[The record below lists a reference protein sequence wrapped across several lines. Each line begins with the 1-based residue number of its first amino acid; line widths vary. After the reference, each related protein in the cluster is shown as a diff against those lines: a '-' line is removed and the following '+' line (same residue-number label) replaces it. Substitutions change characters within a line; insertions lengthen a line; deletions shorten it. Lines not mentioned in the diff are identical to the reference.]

1 MKITCISA
9 SQVPSSTAN
18 SIQVMKVC
26 QALAQLGHEVVLLVP
41 GSQAHPWEE
50 LAALYGLHLQFK
62 IEWLRSQPGFRRYD
76 FSMAAVR
83 RAKALGADLVY
94 AWPPQ
99 AILFSLMSGFPTMIE
114 LHGEPEGKFGPFVF
128 RLILRQSGSKRFL
141 PISHA
146 LADIISRQFN
156 YKFPKGELVV
166 SPNGI
171 DVERYKQ
178 LPEPAEARQILG
190 LVDTFTAAYTGHM
203 YPGRG
208 MGILVELAK
217 RFPEVQF
224 LWVGGRPEDVESW
237 KSRLSDQMMMIKNIC
252 LTGFVENQR
261 LPLYQAAADILLM
274 PYEQQIAGSSGGNS
288 AAYCS
293 PMKMFEYMGCGRA
306 ILSSDLPVLHE
317 VLNESNAVLCPPEDS
332 AAWVEAFS
340 ELMNNPEKRDRLGR
354 QAEQDVQNYTWL
366 ERARKALDG
375 FDGK

>member
-1 MKITCISA
+1 MKIVCISA

-18 SIQVMKVC
+18 SIQVQKVC
-26 QALAQLGHEVVLLVP
+26 QALAQLGHDVVLLVP
-41 GSQAHPWEE
+41 GSKEHPWEE
-50 LAALYGLHLQFK
+50 LASLYGLQHRFQ

-83 RAKALGADLVY
+83 RAKALGVDLVY

-99 AILFSLMSGFPTMIE
+99 AVLFSLMSGFPTMIE

-128 RLILRQSGSKRFL
+128 RLILRQPGIKRFL
-141 PISHA
+141 PISQA
-146 LADIISRQFN
+146 LADIISQQFN
-156 YKFPKGELVV
+156 YKFPENELVV

-171 DVERYKQ
+171 DLERYNQ
-178 LPEPAEARQILG
+178 LPGSAVARRTLG
-190 LVDTFTAAYTGHM
+190 LKDTFTAAYTGHL
-203 YPGRG
+203 YTGRG

-217 RFPEVQF
+217 SFPEVQF

-237 KSRLSDQMMMIKNIC
+237 KKRLAEQSTMNKNIC

-340 ELMNNPEKRDRLGR
+340 GLMNNPEKRDRLGR
-354 QAEQDVQNYTWL
+354 QAVQDVQNYTWL
-366 ERARKALDG
+366 ERARKALEG
-375 FDGK
+375 FYEK